1 MALDY
6 IGLLCLGIFGLSS
19 KIEIVKRQEIVV

>member
-6 IGLLCLGIFGLSS
+6 IGPLCLGIFGLSS